1 MKKRYGIVRL
11 GVCLLVLS
19 LPCAAQDDLVLAQI
33 ANQPIAVREFRAY
46 AAAIPQAYHL
56 GKTGIEA
63 DRLLLN
69 GLIDKKLL
77 LAEAERVG
85 IGDEQEFKRKVEQFA
100 RDQTVRL
107 YRSMEI
113 DQRISIAEEELMQH
127 YRDSHRDRALRYAGI
142 LVATRDEALT
152 LIDELAAGADFR
164 QLAREH
170 SLYEATRDQ
179 GGDVGKYYAIDDTAP
194 PLRSIFSMQVGE
206 VSAPLPWG
214 GDPQRY
220 VIVKVLDDAP
230 VTFQEVASFVREEV
244 FAQKRLQRAQ
254 VLRDSLSGL
263 YAPQIHDDAIDLLM
277 MRLTRSPAERVA
289 APEEGEAVLCRYN
302 GGVLTI
308 DDFVLLVPEK
318 EEGYSRDYERD
329 WIVDYLRD
337 VAIPNRMFF
346 AEARGKG
353 LDKHQIIL
361 AAVAN
366 KRSDML
372 VSALRKRAVEERLPP
387 ITDAEAR
394 AFYDQNPEK
403 FQGFENIVT
412 TEILV
417 AFKEQAHSLKEEL
430 LGGADAVQLARDYT
444 IRKERAHHEGR
455 LVLSPVGLYQDLYQ
469 VGKNL
474 QVGDVGGPV
483 KVRGGYSVFKVEE
496 KQPAPK
502 KPYHVFSQRRARA
515 YVKIARSQKAYVQY
529 MRGLHEQYSV
539 EVFEDNL
546 LKIQEEAED
555 VTGG

>member
-1 MKKRYGIVRL
+1 MKNGLLRS
-11 GVCLLVLS
+11 GVCILGIS

-33 ANQPIAVREFRAY
+33 EDQPIAVSEFRAY
-46 AAAIPQAYHL
+46 AANIPKAYQM

-63 DRLLLN
+63 DRILLN

-77 LAEAERVG
+77 LAEAERAG
-85 IGDEQEFKRKVEQFA
+85 IGDELEFKRKVEQFA
-100 RDQTVRL
+100 EDQTVRL
-107 YRSMEI
+107 YKSMEI
-113 DQRISIAEEELMQH
+113 GQQISIAEEELMQH

-142 LVATRDEALT
+142 LVATRDEAFEL
-152 LIDELAAGADFR
+152 LDELEAGADFR
-164 QLAREH
+164 QLAGEH

-179 GGDVGKYYAIDDTAP
+179 GGDVEKYYTIDDTAP

-206 VSAPLPWG
+206 ISEPLSWG

-230 VTFQEVASFVREEV
+230 VAVREVAQFVREEV

-254 VLRDSLSGL
+254 ALRDSLNDQ
-263 YAPQIHDDAIDLLM
+263 YAPQIHYDKIDHVL
-277 MRLTRSPAERVA
+277 MRLALSPEERVA
-289 APEEGEAVLCRYN
+289 SPEEGEEVLCRYK
-302 GGVLTI
+302 GGTLTI
-308 DDFVLLVPEK
+308 DDLVLSVPEK

-329 WIVDYLRD
+329 WIVDYLQD
-337 VAIPNRMFF
+337 SVIPNRMFL

-353 LDKHQIIL
+353 LDKNQMIL

-372 VSALRKRAVEERLPP
+372 VSALRKREVEERLPP
-387 ITDAEAR
+387 ITDAEVR
-394 AFYDQNPEK
+394 AFYDLNPEK
-403 FQGFENIVT
+403 FQGFENIIA

-430 LGGADAVQLARDYT
+430 MGDADAVQLARDYT

-455 LVLSPVGLYQDLYQ
+455 LVLSPVGLYQDLYK
-469 VGKNL
+469 VAKDL

-483 KVRGGYSVFKVEE
+483 KVRGGYSVFKVVE
-496 KQPAPK
+496 KQPPPK

-515 YVKIARSQKAYVQY
+515 YVQIARSQKAYVQY
-529 MRGLHEQYSV
+529 MRGLHKKYSV
-539 EVFEDNL
+539 EIFEENL
-546 LKIQEEAED
+546 LKIQEGEEA
-555 VTGG
+555 VQGG

>member
-1 MKKRYGIVRL
+1 MKNGILRSYL
-11 GVCLLVLS
+11 GVCILGLS
-19 LPCAAQDDLVLAQI
+19 FPCAAQDDVVLAQI
-33 ANQPIAVREFRAY
+33 EDHPIAVSEFRAF
-46 AAAIPQAYHL
+46 AANIPKAYQM

-63 DRLLLN
+63 NRILLN

-77 LAEAERVG
+77 LAEAERAG
-85 IGDEQEFKRKVEQFA
+85 IGDELEFKRKVEQFA
-100 RDQTVRL
+100 QDQTVRL
-107 YRSMEI
+107 YKSSEI
-113 DQRISIAEEELMQH
+113 DQQVSIAKEELMQH

-142 LVATRDEALT
+142 LVATRDEALE
-152 LIDELAAGADFR
+152 LLDELEAGADFR

-179 GGDVGKYYAIDDTAP
+179 GGDVEKYYAIDDTAP

-206 VSAPLPWG
+206 ISEPLPWG

-230 VTFQEVASFVREEV
+230 IAFREVAQFVREEV
-244 FAQKRLQRAQ
+244 FAQKRLQRAL
-254 VLRDSLSGL
+254 VLRDSLSGQ
-263 YAPQIHDDAIDLLM
+263 YAPQIHYDKIDHVL
-277 MRLTRSPAERVA
+277 MRLALSPEERVA
-289 APEEGEAVLCRYN
+289 LPEEGEEVLCHYK

-308 DDFVLLVPEK
+308 DDLVLSAPEK

-329 WIVDYLRD
+329 WIVDYLQD
-337 VAIPNRMFF
+337 AAIPNRIFLE
-346 AEARGKG
+346 EARGKG
-353 LDKHQIIL
+353 LDKHQVIL

-372 VSALRKRAVEERLPP
+372 VSALRKREVEERLPP

-403 FQGFENIVT
+403 FQGFENIVA

-430 LGGADAVQLARDYT
+430 VGGADAVQLARDYT

-455 LVLSPVGLYQDLYQ
+455 LVLSPVGLYQDIYK
-469 VGKNL
+469 VAKNL

-496 KQPAPK
+496 KQPPPK
-502 KPYHVFSQRRARA
+502 KPYHIFSQRRARA

-529 MRGLHEQYSV
+529 MRGLHKKYSV
-539 EVFEDNL
+539 EIFEDNL
-546 LKIQEEAED
+546 IKVQEEEEA
-555 VTGG
+555 VKGG

>member
-1 MKKRYGIVRL
+1 MQNGIVRSYL
-11 GVCLLVLS
+11 GVCILGLW

-33 ANQPIAVREFRAY
+33 ADQPIAVGEFRAY
-46 AAAIPQAYHL
+46 AANIPKAYQM

-63 DRLLLN
+63 DRILLN

-77 LAEAERVG
+77 LAEAERAG
-85 IGDEQEFKRKVEQFA
+85 IGDEREFKHKLKQFA
-100 RDQTVRL
+100 QDQTVRL
-107 YRSMEI
+107 YRSIEI
-113 DQRISIAEEELMQH
+113 EQRISIVEEELMQH

-142 LVATRDEALT
+142 LVATRDEALD
-152 LIDELAAGADFR
+152 LLDELAAGADFS

-179 GGDVGKYYAIDDTAP
+179 GGDVKKYYTIDDTAP

-206 VSAPLPWG
+206 VSEPLPWA

-220 VIVKVLDDAP
+220 LIAKVLDDAP
-230 VTFQEVASFVREEV
+230 VTFREVARFVKEEV

-254 VLRDSLSGL
+254 VLRDSLSDQ
-263 YAPQIHDDAIDLLM
+263 YAPQIHYDKLDRVL
-277 MRLTRSPAERVA
+277 MRLALSPEERVASPAEG
-289 APEEGEAVLCRYN
+289 EEVLCRYN
-302 GGVLTI
+302 GGALTV
-308 DDFVLLVPEK
+308 DDFVLSVPEK
-318 EEGYSRDYERD
+318 AEGYARDYERT
-329 WIVDYLRD
+329 WIVDYLQD
-337 VAIPNRMFF
+337 SAIPNWMFM
-346 AEARGKG
+346 AEARNKG
-353 LDKHQIIL
+353 LDKHPIIL
-361 AAVAN
+361 AAVDN

-372 VSALRKRAVEERLPP
+372 VSALRKREVEERLPP

-394 AFYDQNPEK
+394 AFYDQNPKK
-403 FQGFENIVT
+403 FQGFENIVA

-430 LGGADAVQLARDYT
+430 VGGGDAMQLARDYT

-455 LVLSPVGLYQDLYQ
+455 LVLSPIGLYQDIYK
-469 VGKNL
+469 VAKDL

-529 MRGLHEQYSV
+529 MRGLHKKYSV
-539 EVFEDNL
+539 EIFEDNL
-546 LKIQEEAED
+546 LKIQEEEED
-555 VTGG
+555 VQGG

>member
-1 MKKRYGIVRL
+1 MKRIRGIVRSS
-11 GVCLLVLS
+11 VCLLGLA
-19 LPCAAQDDLVLAQI
+19 LPSAAQDDLVLAQI
-33 ANQPIAVREFRAY
+33 QNQPIAVEEFKNY
-46 AAAIPQAYHL
+46 AARIPPAYRM
-56 GKTGIEA
+56 GKTGMEA
-63 DRLLLN
+63 DRILLN

-85 IGDEQEFKRKVEQFA
+85 IGDEPEFKRKVAQFA
-100 RDQTVRL
+100 QDQAVRL
-107 YRSMEI
+107 YRSIEI

-142 LVATRDEALT
+142 LVATRDEAV
-152 LIDELAAGADFR
+152 ELLDALATGADFR

-194 PLRSIFSMQVGE
+194 PLRSIFSLPVGE
-206 VSAPLPWG
+206 VSEPLPWG
-214 GDPQRY
+214 GDPPRY

-230 VTFQEVASFVREEV
+230 VAFREVAPFVREEV
-244 FAQKRLQRAQ
+244 FAQKRVQRAQ
-254 VLRDSLSGL
+254 ALRDSLRAQ
-263 YAPQIHDDAIDLLM
+263 YAPQIHHDKVGLLLL
-277 MRLTRSPAERVA
+277 RLARSPAERA
-289 APEEGEAVLCRYN
+289 TTPAEGAEVLCRYN
-302 GGVLTI
+302 GGALTM

-337 VAIPNRMFF
+337 AAIPNRLFLE
-346 AEARGKG
+346 EARAKG
-353 LDKHQIIL
+353 LDQHHNIR

-372 VSALRKRAVEERLPP
+372 VSTLRKRAVEDRLPP
-387 ITDAEAR
+387 VTEAEAR
-394 AFYDQNPEK
+394 TFYDQNPEK
-403 FQGFENIVT
+403 FQGFETLVT

-430 LGGADAVQLARDYT
+430 LAGADAVQLARDYT
-444 IRKERAHHEGR
+444 IRQDRAHHEGR
-455 LVLSPVGLYQDLYQ
+455 LVLSPVGLYQDLYK
-469 VGKNL
+469 VAKNL

-483 KVRGGYSVFKVEE
+483 KVREGYSVFKVVE

-515 YVKIARSQKAYVQY
+515 YVKIARSQEAYVQY
-529 MRGLHEQYSV
+529 MRELHVQYSV
-539 EVFEDNL
+539 EIFEDNL
-546 LKIQEEAED
+546 LKIQEEAQD
-555 VTGG
+555 AKGG